1 MREDVQ
7 PIARKPLTKLEFAK
21 LAVQQEGKCAVCETK
36 LRFEPHQV
44 RDEHIVSLFGG
55 GSNDLSNREL
65 RCPECVKPKN
75 AEDAARHAKI
85 KRLRGETGNG
95 RKKKIPSRP
104 FPKSTRPSGLSRSNP
119 RYVKRKIS

>member
-7 PIARKPLTKLEFAK
+7 PIKRKPLSKLEFAK
-21 LAVQQEGKCAVCETK
+21 LAVQQEGKCAVCQAK

-65 RCPECVKPKN
+65 RCPECVKGKN
-75 AEDAARHAKI
+75 ADDASRHAKI
-85 KRLRGETGNG
+85 RRLRGETKTGP
-95 RKKKIPSRP
+95 KKKIESRGFQKIP
-104 FPKSTRPSGLSRSNP
+104 GHKHRWPKRRVGQ
-119 RYVKRKIS
+119 